1 MEWGGRWIPPPRAG
15 TAAVMD
21 LSFTAE
27 ERAFRAEIRAFF
39 ASALTPELR
48 AKMIDRGHLT
58 RDDYVAWQ
66 RVLNRQGWATINWP
80 VEYGGMGWSPAQRYI
95 FQEEMALAHAPEW
108 LPFNINMIGPILCRF
123 GSEAQ
128 KARFLAPTANLD
140 IWWCQGFS
148 EPGSGSD
155 LASLKTRAVR
165 DGDDYVL
172 NGQKI
177 WTTQA
182 QYADWMFLLAR
193 TNPDVKKQ
201 QGISFLLL
209 DMKTP
214 GITVRPIGSIDG
226 VEDLNEV
233 FFDDV
238 RLPVSNLIGEEGKG
252 WDYAKFLLGNE
263 RSGIAR
269 IGLSKERLLQLR
281 QVQADL
287 TARGMLDAAEQQRLA
302 WKLAEVEVE
311 LRALELTQL
320 RVVAA
325 DAQGGGAAAAASILK
340 IRGRELQQRMTELLL
355 ELAGPAG
362 LAVPPGFGAGDHGAG
377 APDSWIGTAAPV
389 YFSKRAVSIYGGAN
403 EIQKNIIAKSVLGL

>member
-1 MEWGGRWIPPPRAG
+1 
-15 TAAVMD
+15 MD
-21 LSFTAE
+21 LSFTEE
-27 ERAFRAEIRAFF
+27 ERAFRAEVRAFF
-39 ASALTPELR
+39 ASALTSELR

-66 RVLNRQGWATINWP
+66 RILYAQGWATINWP

-123 GSEAQ
+123 GSESQ
-128 KARFLAPTANLD
+128 KAKFLKPTANLD

-165 DGDDYVL
+165 EGDHYVL

-238 RLPVSNLIGEEGKG
+238 RLPVENLIGEEGKG

-281 QVQADL
+281 HLQADL

-340 IRGRELQQRMTELLL
+340 IRGSELQQRMTELLL

-362 LAVPPGFGAGDHGAG
+362 LAVPSGYGEGDHRAG
-377 APDSWIGTAAPV
+377 APDSWIGTAAPF

>member
-1 MEWGGRWIPPPRAG
+1 
-15 TAAVMD
+15 MD

-27 ERAFRAEIRAFF
+27 ERAFRAEVRAFF

-281 QVQADL
+281 HVQADL
-287 TARGMLDAAEQQRLA
+287 TARGMLDPAEQQRLA

-340 IRGRELQQRMTELLL
+340 IRGSELQQRMTELLL

-377 APDSWIGTAAPV
+377 APDSWIGTAAPF

>member
-27 ERAFRAEIRAFF
+27 ERAFRAEVRAFF

-182 QYADWMFLLAR
+182 QHADWMFLLAR
-193 TNPDVKKQ
+193 TNPDVRKQ

-238 RLPVSNLIGEEGKG
+238 RLPASNLIGEEGKG

-281 QVQADL
+281 HVQADL
-287 TARGMLDAAEQQRLA
+287 TARGIIDAAEQQRLA

-340 IRGRELQQRMTELLL
+340 IRGSELQQRMTELLL

-377 APDSWIGTAAPV
+377 APDSWIGTAAPF

-403 EIQKNIIAKSVLGL
+403 EIQKNIIAKSVWGL